1 MHIVR
6 VRPCMRARVGARPAC
21 WPVPMVAV
29 LLVEDD
35 KDIRESIAEVLETE
49 GHAVTQMSTAHAAL
63 GALEGPDSPDL
74 VLLDLRMPGMDG
86 LSFLDALRARPD
98 RDRFRVIL
106 MSADRTVGSLE
117 GAPGVVAVLEKPF
130 EMEDLLE
137 LLARHAGRSEV
148 TA

>member
-1 MHIVR
+1 M
-6 VRPCMRARVGARPAC
+6 A
-21 WPVPMVAV
+21 MVAV

-49 GHAVTQMSTAHAAL
+49 GHAVLQMSTARAAL
-63 GALEGPDSPDL
+63 VSLEYPDSPNL

-86 LSFLDALRARPD
+86 LSFLDALQARPD

-106 MSADRTVGSLE
+106 MSADRSVGDLE

-130 EMEDLLE
+130 ETEDLLE
-137 LLARHAGRSEV
+137 LLDRHASRDEV
-148 TA
+148 VRREVS

>member
-1 MHIVR
+1 
-6 VRPCMRARVGARPAC
+6 
-21 WPVPMVAV
+21 MVAV

-35 KDIRESIAEVLETE
+35 RDIRESIAEVLETE
-49 GHAVTQMSTAHAAL
+49 GHSVTRMSTAHAAL
-63 GALEGPDSPDL
+63 EALEEPDSPDL

-86 LSFLDALRARPD
+86 LSFLDALRGRPD

-106 MSADRTVGSLE
+106 MSADRMVGNLE

-130 EMEDLLE
+130 EMDDLLE
-137 LLARHAGRSEV
+137 LLEQHAGRSEV

>member
-1 MHIVR
+1 
-6 VRPCMRARVGARPAC
+6 
-21 WPVPMVAV
+21 MVAV

-49 GHAVTQMSTAHAAL
+49 GHAVIQMSTARAAL
-63 GALEGPDSPDL
+63 RFLEQPDSPDL

-98 RDRFRVIL
+98 HDRFRVIL
-106 MSADRTVGSLE
+106 MSADRAVEDLD

-130 EMEDLLE
+130 ETEDLLE
-137 LLARHAGRSEV
+137 LLERHAGRDRVARREAS
-148 TA
+148 

>member
-1 MHIVR
+1 
-6 VRPCMRARVGARPAC
+6 
-21 WPVPMVAV
+21 MVAV

-49 GHAVTQMSTAHAAL
+49 GHAVLQMSTARAAL
-63 GALEGPDSPDL
+63 VSLEYPDSPNL

-86 LSFLDALRARPD
+86 LSFLDALQARPD

-106 MSADRTVGSLE
+106 MSADRSVGDLE

-130 EMEDLLE
+130 ETEDLLE
-137 LLARHAGRSEV
+137 LLDRHASRDEV
-148 TA
+148 VRREVS

>member
-1 MHIVR
+1 
-6 VRPCMRARVGARPAC
+6 
-21 WPVPMVAV
+21 MVAV

-49 GHAVTQMSTAHAAL
+49 GHAVLQMSTARAAL
-63 GALEGPDSPDL
+63 GSLEHPDSPNL

-86 LSFLDALRARPD
+86 LSFLDALQARPD

-106 MSADRTVGSLE
+106 MSADRSVGDLE

-130 EMEDLLE
+130 ETEDLLE
-137 LLARHAGRSEV
+137 LLDRYAGRDEV
-148 TA
+148 VRREVS

>member
-1 MHIVR
+1 
-6 VRPCMRARVGARPAC
+6 
-21 WPVPMVAV
+21 MVAV

-49 GHAVTQMSTAHAAL
+49 GHAVLQMSTARAAL
-63 GALEGPDSPDL
+63 VSLEYPDSPNL

>member
-1 MHIVR
+1 
-6 VRPCMRARVGARPAC
+6 
-21 WPVPMVAV
+21 MVAV

-49 GHAVTQMSTAHAAL
+49 GHAVLQMSTARAAL
-63 GALEGPDSPDL
+63 VSLEYPDSPNL

-86 LSFLDALRARPD
+86 LSFLDGLQARPD

-106 MSADRTVGSLE
+106 MSADRSVGDLE

-130 EMEDLLE
+130 ETEDLLE
-137 LLARHAGRSEV
+137 LLDRHASRDEV
-148 TA
+148 VRREVS

>member
-1 MHIVR
+1 
-6 VRPCMRARVGARPAC
+6 
-21 WPVPMVAV
+21 
-29 LLVEDD
+29 
-35 KDIRESIAEVLETE
+35 
-49 GHAVTQMSTAHAAL
+49 
-63 GALEGPDSPDL
+63 
-74 VLLDLRMPGMDG
+74 VLLDLRMPEMDG
-86 LSFLDALRARPD
+86 LSFLNALRARPD